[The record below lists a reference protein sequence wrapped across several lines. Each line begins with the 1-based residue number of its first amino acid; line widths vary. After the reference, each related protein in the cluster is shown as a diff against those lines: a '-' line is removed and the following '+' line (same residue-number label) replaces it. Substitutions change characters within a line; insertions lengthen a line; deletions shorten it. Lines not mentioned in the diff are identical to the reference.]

1 MLTTLVDSL
10 NFSLRLFSALSSS
23 IQHTTERIKVGR
35 TVNCHD
41 EERIQQQPSENYIQ
55 LNSEAH
61 LLTIIW

>member
-41 EERIQQQPSENYIQ
+41 WERIQQKTSESYIQ